1 MYAPTVQSTLTC
13 GSVYVCV
20 CVCVHS
26 HVLGGWQCLC
36 AAHVLML
43 SFPQISHSSLFSVV
57 YGYVTTITREKGGRN
72 KVSVKD

>member
-1 MYAPTVQSTLTC
+1 M
-13 GSVYVCV
+13 CV
-20 CVCVHS
+20 CAHVRVCLRVR
-26 HVLGGWQCLC
+26 VCEMLECLC